1 MPEGFL
7 TTNSET
13 ASQRGIFARWVTSV
27 RGGNGQHNSP
37 PNVFTS
43 ISALATSAPRRTYIY
58 LLGSRGSKMEQGS
71 PPKNGQAVLPA
82 WWGIKHRKI
91 ILQQHQCLDCKSTAN
106 CSTVVQIVRSAHN
119 SFHYGHCQYIGWL
132 IIYGHTYIY
141 IYTPVIYRLKNTIDY
156 CDYI

>member
-43 ISALATSAPRRTYIY
+43 ISALATSTPRRTYI
-58 LLGSRGSKMEQGS
+58 SAREQRQQ
-71 PPKNGQAVLPA
+71 NGARLCPQKWP
-82 WWGIKHRKI
+82 G
-91 ILQQHQCLDCKSTAN
+91 C
-106 CSTVVQIVRSAHN
+106 VVSVVRN
-119 SFHYGHCQYIGWL
+119 
-132 IIYGHTYIY
+132 
-141 IYTPVIYRLKNTIDY
+141 
-156 CDYI
+156 